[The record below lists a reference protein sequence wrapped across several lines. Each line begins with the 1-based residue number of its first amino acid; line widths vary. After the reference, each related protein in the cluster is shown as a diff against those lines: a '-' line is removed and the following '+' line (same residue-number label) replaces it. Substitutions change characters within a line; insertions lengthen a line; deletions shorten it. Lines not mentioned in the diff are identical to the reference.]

1 LLQLPIV
8 KALIQLPMKSLR
20 IFLAAALVCS
30 VQLCFSQSNAYVS
43 SSSGT
48 VVPNEPQPLLVLKI
62 DDVVTPLYPDQYE
75 TPALG
80 SINSEWIKSIELI
93 GPVESTALYGDQ
105 ARDGAIVLEFKEGI
119 LIAKETLIKLKSK

>member
-1 LLQLPIV
+1 
-8 KALIQLPMKSLR
+8 MKSLR

-30 VQLCFSQSNAYVS
+30 VQLCFSQSSTYAS

-48 VVPNEPQPLLVLKI
+48 VSNEPQPLLVLKI

-80 SINSEWIKSIELI
+80 SINSDWIKSIELI

-119 LIAKETLIKLKSK
+119 LFAKETLIKLKSK